1 MKNLLHRLFKFAA
14 YTAAGIV
21 ILLAVAVGLFRL
33 FLPRLPEYQEDI
45 KRWASAAIGMEVEF
59 SGMNARWGLS
69 GPEVEFYNAEL
80 ISIDNQGRIVAA
92 DAVSVGVGL
101 VRLIVDRKFVVDRI
115 VVRDTTIELR
125 QLENNQ
131 WLVQGSPPDQ
141 LLPARPKGSSGG
153 DVGRIEVVGE
163 NIRVK
168 SLRPG
173 DGRPR
178 DFLIQRFV
186 INRNDVRLAV
196 DATIDLPGDI
206 GDSVTISAIQLLTE
220 DDETPSWD
228 VTVEVDDIELAG
240 VSTLHTTESAKFD
253 SGRGDLEVSLVVA
266 DGSVASATADLDFDD
281 VGIEAV
287 AGFSF
292 DGRLEFLNEDDGWL
306 LEANSFRLE
315 TENGIWP
322 LSTLRIEASTSSE
335 KKINMLNV
343 SASYLK
349 LTDAGVFRPWLKPEH
364 QKLLSS
370 YAPDGLIRNL
380 EATISD
386 IDSDLPQFNISAS
399 FERIGTAAVGKIPGV
414 RGFSGALRADQSG
427 GRLEVDSGGLSIHL
441 PNYLPELVHLDEASG
456 TLIWRR
462 SNNRTTLLS
471 DSIVLRNEDFRIET
485 NVELLLADN
494 SRRPV
499 VDLAATFSIND
510 ISVAKKYIPYIP
522 RIPRT
527 SEWFQEGMLAGSIPR
542 GTVTLYGPM
551 DKWPFDGGEGR
562 FLVEANIRDALILYQ
577 RRWPPAEIIDL
588 EIVVDNMRLYT
599 ERNSIIN
606 VGNEVTDARVEIGD
620 FRLPI
625 LTIDLDTAGPLES
638 VRSLLAQS
646 PIGTDVLNGNL
657 ERVTVTGDG
666 VFDLDMTIPIRD
678 WQSFEF
684 TSRMQTNDA
693 TLEIDGFPAPLTELG
708 GVVTIERENVSSES
722 FAGVLL
728 GNPVTIELQ
737 PAPETMP
744 NYRIIATAQGAATA
758 EALVSELGIPLGDD
772 LSGATDFVARLFF
785 ARGEQEVPAP
795 FKIEIA
801 SDLGG
806 LAIDL
811 PEPLNKPVD
820 ETIALAATIQLPPN
834 VDLIGSAGVIDGLLS
849 WQLGFTKQENTW
861 DLDSGVVA
869 FGNEAVETTD
879 TRGLHLRGRADHV
892 VMQEWF
898 DRKGASNSQT
908 GMGDRI
914 RSVDMTIDSLYLLGQ
929 HITDHRIRVDRGAQ
943 EWLIEFDGAD
953 IVGTASVP
961 YDFTAGL
968 PLVIDMDRLV
978 LPGNEESP
986 TSSDTQIDPR
996 SLPPI
1001 TVKAAEFAIGT
1012 RFFGSVEATLERTA
1026 DGLET
1031 NDLTTRDNSFDIV
1044 GTGRWVV
1051 DESDPTGFHS
1061 FLIATMTSKDVEETM
1076 TRLDYD
1082 PGIASDDFAMLLNLD
1097 WSGGPRDDFK
1107 ASLNGEVDVRIGTGQ
1122 LSDVEPGAG
1131 RMFGLVSVVAL
1142 PRRLALDFR
1151 DVFGKGFGFDEI
1163 RGKFR
1168 VDNGQTFTCNLSL
1181 EGPAAAIGIV
1191 GRAGLVERDYD
1202 QTAVVSAS
1210 FGNALPIVAAALG
1223 GPQVAAVMLIFSQ
1236 IFKKPLQEVSQI
1248 YYGIS
1253 GSWDEPVIES
1263 VTAELFAEQGMLAGC
1278 IDDTE

>member
-1 MKNLLHRLFKFAA
+1 
-14 YTAAGIV
+14 
-21 ILLAVAVGLFRL
+21 
-33 FLPRLPEYQEDI
+33 
-45 KRWASAAIGMEVEF
+45 
-59 SGMNARWGLS
+59 
-69 GPEVEFYNAEL
+69 
-80 ISIDNQGRIVAA
+80 
-92 DAVSVGVGL
+92 
-101 VRLIVDRKFVVDRI
+101 
-115 VVRDTTIELR
+115 
-125 QLENNQ
+125 
-131 WLVQGSPPDQ
+131 
-141 LLPARPKGSSGG
+141 LPARPKGSGG
-153 DVGRIEVVGE
+153 GNVGRIEVVGE
-163 NIRVK
+163 DIRVK
-168 SLRPG
+168 ILRLG

-178 DFLIQRFV
+178 DFLISQFV
-186 INRNDVRLAV
+186 ISRDDVRLTV

-206 GDSVTISAIQLLTE
+206 GDSVTLSAIQLLTE
-220 DDETPSWD
+220 GDETPAWD
-228 VTVEVDDIELAG
+228 VTVEADDIELAG
-240 VSTLHTTESAKFD
+240 VSTLHTTEFAKFG
-253 SGRGDLEVSLVVA
+253 SGRGDFEVSLVVA
-266 DGSVASATADLDFDD
+266 DGIVASATADLDFDD
-281 VGIEAV
+281 VGAEAA
-287 AGFSF
+287 AGFSIA
-292 DGRLEFLNEDDGWL
+292 GRLEFLNDDDGWL

-322 LSTLRIEASTSSE
+322 LSTLRVEASTSSE
-335 KKINMLNV
+335 KKIDTLNV
-343 SASYLK
+343 RASYLK
-349 LTDAGVFRPWLKPEH
+349 LTDASVFRPWLKPEH

-380 EATISD
+380 EATVGD
-386 IDSDLPQFNISAS
+386 FDSDLPRFNISAS

-427 GRLEVDSGGLSIHL
+427 GRLEIDSGGLSVHL
-441 PNYLPELVHLDEASG
+441 PNYLPELVLLDEASG

-485 NVELLLADN
+485 NVEMSLADN
-494 SRRPV
+494 SRRPI

-510 ISVAKKYIPYIP
+510 IYVAKKYIPYIP

-542 GTVTLYGPM
+542 GTVRLYGPM

-562 FLVEANIRDALILYQ
+562 FLVEANMRDALILYQ

-588 EIVVDNMRLYT
+588 DIVVDNMRLYT

-606 VGNEVTDARVEIGD
+606 VGNEVTDARIEIGD
-620 FRLPI
+620 FRSPI
-625 LTIDLDTAGPLES
+625 LTISLDTAGPLES

-657 ERVTVTGDG
+657 ERITVTGDG
-666 VFDLDMTIPIRD
+666 AFNLDMKIPIRD

-684 TSRMQTNDA
+684 TARLQTNDA
-693 TLEIDGFPAPLTELG
+693 SLEIDGFPAPLTELG
-708 GVVTIERENVSSES
+708 GVVTIEREDVSSES
-722 FAGVLL
+722 LVGVLL
-728 GNPVTIELQ
+728 GNPITIDLQ
-737 PAPETMP
+737 PAPDTMP
-744 NYRIIATAQGAATA
+744 DYRIIATAEGAVTA
-758 EALVSELGIPLGDD
+758 EALVSELGIPLGNDM
-772 LSGATDFVARLFF
+772 SGATDFVARLFF

-811 PEPLNKPVD
+811 PEPLSKPVD
-820 ETIALAATIQLPPN
+820 ETMALAATIRMPPN
-834 VDLIGSAGVIDGLLS
+834 VDIIESAGIVDGLLS
-849 WQLGFTKQENTW
+849 WQLGFTKEEDLW
-861 DLDSGVVA
+861 DLKSGVVA
-869 FGNEAVETTD
+869 FGNEAVETMD
-879 TRGLHLRGRADHV
+879 TRGLHLRGRAEYV
-892 VMQEWF
+892 NMQEWF
-898 DRKGASNSQT
+898 DRTRASDSQT

-914 RSVDMTIDSLYLLGQ
+914 RSIDMTIGSLHLLGQ
-929 HITDHRIRVDRGAQ
+929 HIIEHQIRVDRGAQ
-943 EWLIEFDGAD
+943 GWSIEFNGAD

-968 PLVIDMDRLV
+968 PIVVEMDRLV

-986 TSSDTQIDPR
+986 VNSDTEIDPR

-1001 TVKAAEFAIGT
+1001 TIKAAEFAIGT

-1031 NDLTTRDNSFDIV
+1031 NNLVTRDNSFDIV
-1044 GTGRWVV
+1044 GSGRWVI

-1061 FLIATMTSKDVEETM
+1061 FLTATMTSKDVEETM

-1082 PGIASDDFAMLLNLD
+1082 PGIVSDDFAMQLDLD

-1107 ASLNGEVDVRIGTGQ
+1107 ASLNGDVDVRIGTGQ

-1151 DVFGKGFGFDEI
+1151 DVFGKGFGFDKI
-1163 RGKFR
+1163 SGKFR
-1168 VDNGQTFTCNLSL
+1168 IDNGQTFTCNLSL

-1253 GSWDEPVIES
+1253 GSWDDPVIES
-1263 VTAELFAEQGMLAGC
+1263 VTAEVFAEQGMLAGC
-1278 IDDTE
+1278 IDGTE

>member
-811 PEPLNKPVD
+811 PEPLNKPAD
-820 ETIALAATIQLPPN
+820 ETMALAATIQLPPN
-834 VDLIGSAGVIDGLLS
+834 VDLIESSGVIDGLLS
-849 WQLGFTKQENTW
+849 WQLGFTKEENTW

-869 FGNEAVETTD
+869 FGNEAVETMD